1 MRFLRRA
8 HGGAFLFS
16 WQKDLF
22 LQGKMGRTPVWHIR
36 KAYLLPDTMDAQHR
50 RLASLDILRG
60 FDLFLLVFLQP
71 VACAVL
77 WQIDAPAA
85 KAILY
90 QLDHE
95 AWAGFR
101 AWDLVMPLFL
111 FISGT
116 SIPFSFGK
124 MLAGGGKA
132 AVYRKVVK
140 RFFLLF
146 LLGMVVQGNLLGFD
160 PHNIYIYTNTLQA
173 IAAGYLITALIVLN
187 CKLKGQIIAA
197 ALLLAGYTVPM
208 MLLGDYTPEANFALR
223 LDALVLGRFQGD
235 PSYSWILSSLTF
247 GVTVLFGA
255 FAGQI
260 IKNGKDHPSKAAL
273 RLLVIGIA
281 LVAAGLLWSL
291 EMPIIKRIWT
301 GSMTLF
307 SGGLCFLLMWL
318 FYWWIDIKGHSR
330 GLNWLKIYGM
340 NSIAAYMIG
349 EVVNFRSAVQSVS
362 YGLAPL
368 LGDFYEAWLTFGN
381 FAIVFT
387 LLLAMYRC
395 GVFLK
400 V

>member
-1 MRFLRRA
+1 M
-8 HGGAFLFS
+8 
-16 WQKDLF
+16 
-22 LQGKMGRTPVWHIR
+22 GKTPVGDIR
-36 KAYLLPDTMDAQHR
+36 KAYLLPDTMGAQHR

-85 KAILY
+85 RAILF

-101 AWDLVMPLFL
+101 FWDLVMPLFL

-124 MLAGGGKA
+124 MLASGGKA
-132 AVYRKVVK
+132 AVYRKVAK
-140 RFFLLF
+140 RFAVLF
-146 LLGMVVQGNLLGFD
+146 LLGMVVQGNLLGLD

-173 IAAGYLITALIVLN
+173 IAAGYLITAMIVLN
-187 CKLKGQIIAA
+187 FKVKGQIIAA

-208 MLLGDYTPEANFALR
+208 MLLGDYTPEGNFALR

-247 GVTVLFGA
+247 GVTVLLGA

-260 IKNGKDHPSKAAL
+260 IKKHGKTNPEKAAL
-273 RLLVIGIA
+273 FLFAIGMA

-318 FYWWIDIKGHSR
+318 FYWWIDVKRHSR

-362 YGLAPL
+362 YGLAPI

-381 FAIVFT
+381 FAIVFA

>member
-1 MRFLRRA
+1 
-8 HGGAFLFS
+8 
-16 WQKDLF
+16 
-22 LQGKMGRTPVWHIR
+22 
-36 KAYLLPDTMDAQHR
+36 MDAQHR

-85 KAILY
+85 RAILF

-116 SIPFSFGK
+116 SIPFSFSK
-124 MLAGGGKA
+124 MIAGGGKA
-132 AVYRKVVK
+132 AIYRKVVK
-140 RFFLLF
+140 RFFVLF

-187 CKLKGQIIAA
+187 CKQKGQIIAA

-208 MLLGDYTPEANFALR
+208 MLLGDYTPEGNFALR

-235 PSYSWILSSLTF
+235 PTYSWILSSLTF
-247 GVTVLFGA
+247 GVTVLLGA

-260 IKNGKDHPSKAAL
+260 IKNGKNHPSKAAL
-273 RLLVIGIA
+273 RLLAIGIA

-381 FAIVFT
+381 FAIVFA
-387 LLLAMYRC
+387 LLLAMYRS